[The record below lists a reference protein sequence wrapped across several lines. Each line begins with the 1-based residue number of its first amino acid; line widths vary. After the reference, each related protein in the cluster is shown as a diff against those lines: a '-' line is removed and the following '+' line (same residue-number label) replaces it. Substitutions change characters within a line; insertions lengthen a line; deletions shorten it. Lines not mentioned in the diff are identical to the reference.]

1 MLKTKSLISINLL
14 TNILLLI
21 FLVLFYQKLT
31 AVENKII
38 FKINNKAFTTIDYE
52 MRVQYLDFVG
62 NNNNLNK
69 EIIIDDFISANL
81 FYEYH
86 LRSKQILDYDD
97 KIIQIFNNIKNV
109 NEDNNKKYN
118 YELEKKNILFNIKI
132 DFIRKTILENLL
144 NANKDNLILQRDEI
158 DLLYNFKLKYI
169 NFESSFNEEIK
180 KEINDL
186 DKINLRN
193 IKNILVNRNVVYF
206 IKEEELKSIKN
217 INKIIKENILLN
229 KKFFKI
235 ENKNKISYIFI
246 EKRFETLNGVIAD
259 LYRVETKK
267 LIKKDQLKCRKLI
280 NKNND
285 ENIINKEY
293 KFIDLNK
300 ELKVN
305 LININDYVM
314 YTNNNE
320 YIYIILCNIKF
331 DKEILKNNKFN
342 KLINSNV
349 SDIENKF
356 IKKYSKIY
364 NLIQSNE

>member
-1 MLKTKSLISINLL
+1 MKTKSLISINLII
-14 TNILLLI
+14 NILLFI
-21 FLVLFYQKLT
+21 FLVLFFQKLQ

-62 NNNNLNK
+62 NNNSLKK
-69 EIIIDDFISANL
+69 EVIIDDFISANL
-81 FYEYH
+81 FYEHY
-86 LRSKQILDYDD
+86 LQSKQILDYDN

-109 NEDNNKKYN
+109 NEKNKKKYN
-118 YELEKKNILFNIKI
+118 YELDKNNILFNIKI

-144 NANKDNLILQRDEI
+144 NTNKDNLMLQRDEI

-186 DKINLRN
+186 DIINIRN
-193 IKNILVNRNVVYF
+193 IKNILIKNNVVFF
-206 IKEEELKSIKN
+206 IKEKELQSIKN
-217 INKIIKENILLN
+217 VNKVIKENIILN
-229 KKFFKI
+229 NKFFKI
-235 ENKNKISYIFI
+235 EDKNKITYIFI

-259 LYRVETKK
+259 LYSIRSNEK
-267 LIKKDQLKCRKLI
+267 IEKDQLKCRRLI
-280 NKNND
+280 NKNNN
-285 ENIINKEY
+285 ENVMNKEY
-293 KFIDLNK
+293 KFSDLNK
-300 ELKVN
+300 ELKQN

-314 YTNNNE
+314 FTNEQE

-331 DKEILKNNKFN
+331 DKEIMENSKIN
-342 KLINSNV
+342 KLININV
-349 SDIENKF
+349 AGLEEKF

-364 NLIQSNE
+364 NLIKTNE

>member
-118 YELEKKNILFNIKI
+118 YKLEK
-132 DFIRKTILENLL
+132 
-144 NANKDNLILQRDEI
+144 
-158 DLLYNFKLKYI
+158 
-169 NFESSFNEEIK
+169 
-180 KEINDL
+180 
-186 DKINLRN
+186 
-193 IKNILVNRNVVYF
+193 
-206 IKEEELKSIKN
+206 
-217 INKIIKENILLN
+217 
-229 KKFFKI
+229 
-235 ENKNKISYIFI
+235 
-246 EKRFETLNGVIAD
+246 
-259 LYRVETKK
+259 
-267 LIKKDQLKCRKLI
+267 
-280 NKNND
+280 
-285 ENIINKEY
+285 
-293 KFIDLNK
+293 
-300 ELKVN
+300 
-305 LININDYVM
+305 
-314 YTNNNE
+314 
-320 YIYIILCNIKF
+320 
-331 DKEILKNNKFN
+331 
-342 KLINSNV
+342 
-349 SDIENKF
+349 
-356 IKKYSKIY
+356 
-364 NLIQSNE
+364 